1 MDKMTAYLKGI
12 LFVSVLLLFRVG
24 GEEKDP
30 SRIDLVNPNKK
41 LPKNIALVAKKIRP
55 SIVVVT
61 QEGREGKTVGTGTG
75 FVISENGLIAT
86 CAHVIGESRLIKV
99 RFDDGNEYKVEQ
111 IFASDRK
118 LDLAILKINAKDLK
132 PLQVESTQISEQGS

>member
-61 QEGREGKTVGTGTG
+61 QEGR
-75 FVISENGLIAT
+75 
-86 CAHVIGESRLIKV
+86 
-99 RFDDGNEYKVEQ
+99 
-111 IFASDRK
+111 
-118 LDLAILKINAKDLK
+118 
-132 PLQVESTQISEQGS
+132 

>member
-1 MDKMTAYLKGI
+1 MTAYLKGI

-99 RFDDGNEYKVEQ
+99 RFDNGNEYKVEQ
-111 IFASDRK
+111 Y
-118 LDLAILKINAKDLK
+118 LN
-132 PLQVESTQISEQGS
+132 QN